1 MQEGFRQL
9 TSHEHAILERLLEV
23 PFDGCDSAREQ
34 LPHLLARSVP
44 ECIEHCGSVE
54 LMADASVPFM
64 PHEGSHESKVDAEG
78 WAIDDDGIPIEILL
92 FQKEGRL
99 SYLEFVVFSDKLKR
113 RLRAHEIEVG
123 TASEIS
129 DRHSGEGFNPPRE

>member
-1 MQEGFRQL
+1 MHDGFRPL
-9 TSHEHAILERLLEV
+9 TSDERAILERLMEV
-23 PFDGCDSAREQ
+23 PFAGRDLARVQ
-34 LPHLLARSVP
+34 LSHLLARPWV
-44 ECIEHCGSVE
+44 ECTEHCGSVE

-113 RLRAHEIEVG
+113 RLRAHK
-123 TASEIS
+123 AC
-129 DRHSGEGFNPPRE
+129 